1 MTSLSSLFR
10 NKQSIVLFAG
20 LLVVS
25 FYSLFIGEYVLT
37 AIGVISIIAAFFFP
51 ANINQLNIR
60 LRDEIRRVLAAA
72 VEGDLEQRI
81 THIKS
86 TDKGQEDLA
95 WSVNDI
101 LDQLEAFMRDVSTS
115 IEMASAGKTFRR
127 TFPDG
132 LHGMF
137 RETCIQ
143 LNDSIEAISLGH
155 RTKVRGHMAT
165 KFNTLGGGLSGGL
178 SLIQSDVNK
187 AESESEI
194 IVKSSQTTADE
205 AAKSRESVYSVSKK
219 LTELTELINASHE
232 GINSLHDRSREISEV
247 VGLIK
252 DIADQ
257 TNLLALNAAIEA
269 ARAGEHGRGF
279 AVVADEV
286 RKLAERTQKATH
298 EIEITISTLQ
308 QESNE
313 IQNNSEHVT
322 DLATSSSDEIQSFEE
337 TFTRFNA
344 IAQTSASSANVIQN
358 RLFVTLAKIDH
369 IILKSHAYHV
379 VLAEEKDQHFDDSD
393 TCRLG
398 QWMNSESAQRFSS
411 TNSFRQLSAPHNK
424 VHEKLHDN
432 MDYAENGTT
441 LEGKNPDI
449 IIENFRQMEE
459 ASKELFGLLD
469 TMVAES

>member
-60 LRDEIRRVLAAA
+60 LRDEIRRVLAEA

-143 LNDSIEAISLGH
+143 LNESIEAISLGH

-178 SLIQSDVNK
+178 WLIQSDVNK

-194 IVKSSQTTADE
+194 IVKSSQATADE

-219 LTELTELINASHE
+219 LAELTELINTSHD
-232 GINSLHDRSREISEV
+232 GINSLHDRSKEISEV

-269 ARAGEHGRGF
+269 SRAKEHGKGF

-286 RKLAERTQKATH
+286 RKLAERTQKSLAETSAT
-298 EIEITISTLQ
+298 INILIQSIS
-308 QESNE
+308 ESSEALNANANE
-313 IQNNSEHVT
+313 VNETSEYVNHINEKM
-322 DLATSSSDEIQSFEE
+322 DEI
-337 TFTRFNA
+337 
-344 IAQTSASSANVIQN
+344 IQALN
-358 RLFVTLAKIDH
+358 TLTK
-369 IILKSHAYHV
+369 
-379 VLAEEKDQHFDDSD
+379 
-393 TCRLG
+393 
-398 QWMNSESAQRFSS
+398 
-411 TNSFRQLSAPHNK
+411 
-424 VHEKLHDN
+424 
-432 MDYAENGTT
+432 
-441 LEGKNPDI
+441 
-449 IIENFRQMEE
+449 
-459 ASKELFGLLD
+459 
-469 TMVAES
+469 